1 MSGIDSHIG
10 LSNIAVSR
18 YVDLKSRSRAERYV
32 GADAEDLMK
41 VRRIRR
47 SDRDRNHYR
56 AIDLTAGKFE
66 PGSQRDRCYPAHTSK
81 THRHPEKKFQFE

>member
-1 MSGIDSHIG
+1 
-10 LSNIAVSR
+10 
-18 YVDLKSRSRAERYV
+18 
-32 GADAEDLMK
+32 MK